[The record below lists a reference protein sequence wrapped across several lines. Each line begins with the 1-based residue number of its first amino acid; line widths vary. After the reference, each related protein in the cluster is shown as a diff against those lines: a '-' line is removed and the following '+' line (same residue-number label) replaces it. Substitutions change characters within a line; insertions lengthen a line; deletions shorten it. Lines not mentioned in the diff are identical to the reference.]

1 MKAVQNLSRAVVEFV
16 IGDDW
21 RIALGVAIA
30 LGVTALLAESGLAA
44 WWVMPLATLLLLT
57 LAIRR
62 AVPETPA
69 RASRQPRSKRTR

>member
-1 MKAVQNLSRAVVEFV
+1 MKAVRSLSGAVVEFV

-21 RIALGVAIA
+21 RVALGVVVA
-30 LGVTALLAESGLAA
+30 LGITALLADSGLAA

-62 AVPETPA
+62 AAPETHS
-69 RASRQPRSKRTR
+69 RASRQSRSKRTR

>member
-1 MKAVQNLSRAVVEFV
+1 MKALQSLSRAAVGFV

-30 LGVTALLAESGLAA
+30 LGITALLAESGLTA
-44 WWVMPLATLLLLT
+44 WWVMPPATLLLLT

-62 AVPETPA
+62 AVPETLA
-69 RASRQPRSKRTR
+69 QASRQPRSKRTR

>member
-1 MKAVQNLSRAVVEFV
+1 MKSLRSLSRAVVEFV

-30 LGVTALLAESGLAA
+30 LGITALLAESGLAA

-62 AVPETPA
+62 AVPEALDPV
-69 RASRQPRSKRTR
+69 SRKPRSKRT